1 MLFSEKIRMLRTS
14 ARLTQ
19 EEVAKKIG
27 VSMRSYASYEHGTF
41 PKKREV
47 YDKIAALYSVDKDYL
62 LVEDDKTEKLIQ
74 IEDKDNLSSSIVAQ
88 VASILQDKNFSKE
101 QKNDF
106 IQSIINIYFDSE
118 RSLA

>member
-1 MLFSEKIRMLRTS
+1 MTFGEKLRES
-14 ARLTQ
+14 R
-19 EEVAKKIG
+19 AKKGMTQSELAKAANLGLNTI
-27 VSMRSYASYEHGTF
+27 SNYESGKTY

-101 QKNDF
+101 Q
-106 IQSIINIYFDSE
+106 IYLNSHI
-118 RSLA
+118 LKLL